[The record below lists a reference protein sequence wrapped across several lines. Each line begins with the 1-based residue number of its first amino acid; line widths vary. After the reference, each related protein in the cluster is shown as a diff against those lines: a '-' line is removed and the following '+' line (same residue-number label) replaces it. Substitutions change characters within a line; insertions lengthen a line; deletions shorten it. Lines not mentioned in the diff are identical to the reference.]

1 MTLGA
6 LGYVGY
12 GVETEDGVFVSPT
25 KYLPVSNFSFE
36 DTNDFMTPDQIRR
49 SRDRYIA
56 MVAPYNVSGSTE
68 MELIPTD
75 VASLLKSAWAANVSS
90 GAYSGGGYEHEFT
103 PASVMPTL
111 TFEAASGDDILILQ
125 YAGVR
130 VNTLEI
136 KAAFGEIVTATFG
149 LEGLDRRKVGSPS
162 TPVFTDV
169 VPFHFT
175 GADVKTDGANN
186 PSIKDFTFGTNNNLT
201 RIGTLRRTRAWRA
214 MRFGMREVTLGM
226 TLDFQDTQ
234 EYDKFDNE
242 TIFDVDLYMQGA
254 ADLSGMGSNS
264 PILRIEIPNVRYNKV
279 GSPLSAADYLEQA
292 VETLVVAPIGGDIFI
307 ATLVTNEATVA

>member
-12 GVETEDGVFVSPT
+12 GVEETDGTFVTPT
-25 KYLPVSNFSFE
+25 KFLPVSNFSFE
-36 DTNDFMTPDQIRR
+36 DTNEFIVPDQIRR

-56 MVAPYNVSGSTE
+56 MVGPYNVSGSAE

-75 VASLLKSAWAANVSS
+75 VATLLRSAWAATVSS
-90 GAYSGGGYEHEFT
+90 GAYSGGGYEHVYT
-103 PASVMPTL
+103 PASEAPTL

-149 LEGLDRRKVGSPS
+149 LEGIDRRKVEDPS

-175 GADVKTDGANN
+175 GADVKTGGAANAN
-186 PSIKDFTFGTNNNLT
+186 VKDFTFGTNQNLT

-226 TLDFQDTQ
+226 TLDFQDGS
-234 EYDKFDNE
+234 EYDKFAAE
-242 TIFDVDLYMQGA
+242 EIFDVDLFMEGA
-254 ADLSGMGSNS
+254 DGLSGMSSNA

-292 VETLVVAPIGGDIFI
+292 TETLVIAPIGGDIFT